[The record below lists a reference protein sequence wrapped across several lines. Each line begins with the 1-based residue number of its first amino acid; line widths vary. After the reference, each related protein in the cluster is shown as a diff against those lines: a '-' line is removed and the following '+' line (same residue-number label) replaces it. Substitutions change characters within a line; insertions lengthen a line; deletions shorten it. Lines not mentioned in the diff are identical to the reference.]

1 MQVRKVGII
10 LKKGSEQPKQICREL
25 QAFLAERQIEA
36 QVDRISDDCDM
47 LVILGGDGT
56 LLHVAYQASLLQIPV
71 IGVNLGGLGFLTEV
85 SVEELYEA
93 LELVLNDYARIEKRM
108 MLKARILRPAEATTW
123 HVALNDVVISKG
135 AVDRLIRLGAWANKE
150 FITGYRADGLIFSTA
165 TGSTAYN
172 LSAGGPIV
180 HPMLQSITVTPICP
194 FMLESRPVLLPAGV
208 VVTTRLLGPATTR
221 VQVIVDGRQ
230 TWEMGEEE
238 VLEVMAAEQPLL
250 LICSPKKSY
259 FEILR
264 NKLNWGGGQKTPE
277 ERPAGNEGS

>member
-10 LKKGSEQPKQICREL
+10 LKKGSEQPRQICNLL
-25 QAFLAERQIEA
+25 QDFLVERHITV
-36 QVDRISDDCDM
+36 QVDSVSDDCDM

-56 LLHVAYQASLLQIPV
+56 LLHVADQASRLQIPV

-85 SVEELYEA
+85 SVEELYET
-93 LELVLNDYARIEKRM
+93 LEHVFSDYARIEKRM
-108 MLKARILRPAEATTW
+108 MIKARILRPGGAAPW

-135 AVDRLIRLGAWANKE
+135 AVDRLIRLGAWADKE

-208 VVTTRLLGPATTR
+208 VVTTKMLSPCATPI
-221 VQVIVDGRQ
+221 QVIVDGRQ
-230 TWEMGEEE
+230 TWEMGEQD

-250 LICSPKKSY
+250 LICSPKKGY

-264 NKLNWGGGQKTPE
+264 NKLNWGGGGKKTPE
-277 ERPAGNEGS
+277 NMGGGGE